1 VTGVPQLLQN
11 LAVGAGR
18 LGGVTPGGRVALAV
32 ADVAAPHL
40 LQNTPLTGDPHL
52 LQKFAMVCSLLSSLT
67 RVKVRSERGRTPVR
81 PLRIDLTNKLF
92 IKTARGGQCE
102 ASRERSQGNCSLSL
116 H

>member
-1 VTGVPQLLQN
+1 MVETPPAGGVTGGGIGLAAARVTAPHFGQNGAVTGVPQLLQN

-52 LQKFAMVCSLLSSLT
+52 LQKFAMVCFLLSSLT
-67 RVKVRSERGRTPVR
+67 RLNPAFAAGSMG
-81 PLRIDLTNKLF
+81 
-92 IKTARGGQCE
+92 
-102 ASRERSQGNCSLSL
+102 
-116 H
+116 